1 MPDSILD
8 NLFGKKPL
16 KKAVED
22 PDANKAAPVVQD
34 NTYLKKK
41 VSDYM
46 AKKSPVLAPV
56 TKGIPPVVPPAK
68 KPSKV
73 QEALEE

>member
-16 KKAVED
+16 KKAAED
-22 PDANKAAPVVQD
+22 PDTNKAAPVVQD

-56 TKGIPPVVPPAK
+56 TKGIPPAK